1 MVEGTPRL
9 FVLVARDA
17 PKKGL
22 NTEIANKK
30 ILEWAK
36 ILNVLAKEGLEKRNI
51 LNTKNNNETVF
62 LKNINK
68 MLEEGK
74 TKADLTLENI

>member
-1 MVEGTPRL
+1 MTAYL
-9 FVLVARDA
+9 DA

-22 NTEIANKK
+22 NTEIGNKK

-36 ILNVLAKEGLEKRNI
+36 VLNALSKEGLEKRNI
-51 LNTKNNNETVF
+51 LNAKNNNETVF